1 MAKVTNA
8 QIMDTLNAMSDMLA
22 KMDARVS
29 VLEGKIAVPTSSK
42 KKAVK
47 GKGKGK
53 AQPKVEKI
61 TAIQAVEGF
70 TVGKAK
76 KGVEYKVF
84 YETEWNKWIKFR
96 KELKFANADSK
107 SLANSKVSREIG
119 KAWATANPKA

>member
-1 MAKVTNA
+1 MARVSNA
-8 QIMDTLNAMSDMLA
+8 QIMDTLNAMSEMLA
-22 KMDARVS
+22 KMDERVS

-47 GKGKGK
+47 GKGK
-53 AQPKVEKI
+53 AQPKVEKT
-61 TAIQAVEGF
+61 TAMKAVEGF

-84 YETEWNKWIKFR
+84 YKTEWDKWIKFR

-119 KAWATANPKA
+119 KAWASANPKA